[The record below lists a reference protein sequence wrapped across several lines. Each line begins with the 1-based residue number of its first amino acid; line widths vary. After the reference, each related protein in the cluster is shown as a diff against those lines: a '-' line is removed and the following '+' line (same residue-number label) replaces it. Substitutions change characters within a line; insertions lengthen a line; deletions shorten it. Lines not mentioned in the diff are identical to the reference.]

1 MKIKKLH
8 IENFKSFGKLEVA
21 FQSINLLIGANA
33 SGKSNLITLFEFL
46 KNIQAYGIEDA
57 ISRMGGFNSLINL
70 NTNNRDFSIAVE
82 LEGDDILSTED
93 VIILEQNNVK
103 YKAQILKKRI
113 YIFYKIEVNQKGSH
127 FQIREEISFKEIF
140 IEHNLM
146 AEQESILLETT
157 YGVTNKFGR
166 FETFENQSG
175 TKPLSNGIIP
185 EIDVT
190 FPFSAQM
197 LATLNNEYKN
207 RSILEY
213 RGIFIPNNL
222 FQFGIYDI
230 QPHLAKL
237 DNRNANI
244 EILNKDA
251 SNLAQVIN
259 QILKKDSEIVEQF
272 IASVGGVLDFIEEI
286 KVNRFENVLSLKI
299 KEVYNKEFTDSTLI
313 SDGTASVI
321 AMIVA
326 LYNQPFQIS
335 FFEEP
340 EQAIHPSLIRQMV
353 ERFYEEANYMD
364 KQLFITTHSPEML
377 KYFYKTNQF
386 ENILA
391 VSRTKKT
398 GYNTQIKA
406 LSSDAEIE
414 MLLEVLGIEEL
425 FIQKIIK

>member
-1 MKIKKLH
+1 MKIKKLL
-8 IENFKSFGKLEVA
+8 IENFKSFGKVEVT

-46 KNIQAYGIEDA
+46 KNIQTFGIEDA
-57 ISRMGGFNSLINL
+57 ISKMGGFDSLLNINANSRGFTI
-70 NTNNRDFSIAVE
+70 E
-82 LEGDDILSTED
+82 LELEDDNVLSTED
-93 VIILEQNNVK
+93 VSEGI
-103 YKAQILKKRI
+103 QILKKRI
-113 YIFYKIEVNQKGSH
+113 NIEYKIEVSQKGSH

-140 IEHNLM
+140 VEYNQMTEH
-146 AEQESILLETT
+146 ETVLCET
-157 YGVTNKFGR
+157 AYGVTNKFGR
-166 FETFENQSG
+166 FETFENKSN
-175 TKPLSNGIIP
+175 TKSLSNGVIP
-185 EIDVT
+185 RIDAV

-197 LATLNNEYKN
+197 LNTLNKEYKN
-207 RSILEY
+207 RSVLEY
-213 RGIFIPNNL
+213 RGIFIPSNL

-230 QPHLAKL
+230 QPHLAKQNNL
-237 DNRNANI
+237 NASI
-244 EILNKDA
+244 DTLHKDA
-251 SNLAQVIN
+251 SNLTQVVN
-259 QILKKDSEIVEQF
+259 QILKKDIETVQQF
-272 IASVGGVLDFIEEI
+272 IASVGGVLDFIDDI
-286 KVNRFENVLSLKI
+286 KVDRFENLLFMKI

-340 EQAIHPSLIRQMV
+340 EQAIHPALIRQIV

-391 VSRTKKT
+391 ISRTKKN
-398 GYNTQIKA
+398 GYFTQIKI
-406 LSSDAEIE
+406 LSTDAEIE
-414 MLLEVLGIEEL
+414 TLLEVLGIEEL

>member
-1 MKIKKLH
+1 MKIKNLY
-8 IENFKSFGKLEVA
+8 IENFKSFGKVEIA

-46 KNIQAYGIEDA
+46 KNIQTYGVEDA
-57 ISRMGGFNSLINL
+57 ISKMGGFDSLLNFNANSRGFTI
-70 NTNNRDFSIAVE
+70 RIE
-82 LEGDDILSTED
+82 LEYDEILYTED
-93 VIILEQNNVK
+93 ISNDS
-103 YKAQILKKRI
+103 QILKKREKV
-113 YIFYKIEVNQKGSH
+113 FYEIEANQKDSH
-127 FQIREEISFKEIF
+127 FQIREKISFKEVFVEYNPITEYQKELCD
-140 IEHNLM
+140 I
-146 AEQESILLETT
+146 T

-166 FETFENQSG
+166 FETFENQSVIQ
-175 TKPLSNGIIP
+175 PLSNGITPILAV
-185 EIDVT
+185 DL
-190 FPFSAQM
+190 PFSAQM
-197 LATLNNEYKN
+197 LATLNKEYKN

-213 RGIFIPNNL
+213 RGIFIPSNL

-230 QPHLAKL
+230 QPRLAKL
-237 DNRNANI
+237 DNLNANI
-244 EILNKDA
+244 DILNKDA
-251 SNLAQVIN
+251 SNLTQVVN
-259 QILKKDSEIVEQF
+259 QVLKKDTETIEQF

-286 KVNRFENVLSLKI
+286 KVNRFENVLSLKL
-299 KEVYNKEFTDSTLI
+299 KEIYNKEFTDGTLM

-340 EQAIHPSLIRQMV
+340 EQAIHPALIRQMV
-353 ERFYEEANYMD
+353 ERFYGEADYMD

-398 GYNTQIKA
+398 GNTQIKT
-406 LSSDAEIE
+406 LSSDTEIE